1 MSHKNETAVL
11 VTSLFI
17 TAIFIAAVAWWVTK
31 PQDKPPGVPTSP
43 NGPVDTT
50 PENPLNSISF
60 GEKILVAEEVRGG
73 SPAFKTLKQAGVN
86 DIAAGKYNEAVSQL
100 SAALRENRNAPET
113 LIYLNNARIN
123 LNQQKSYTIA
133 VAVPIGSDPNGSLE
147 VLRGV
152 ALAQNEINQAGGI
165 NGVLLKVAI
174 ANDNNQEE
182 QAKKIASALV
192 DNKDVL
198 GVVGHWAS
206 QVTLAVAPIYDSKL
220 VAISPISTAVSL
232 SGKSLYI
239 FRTVPSDY
247 MAARAL
253 ADYMLTKL
261 QRRKVAVF
269 FNSKSTYSQS
279 LKSEFVTAVGLA
291 GGQVKNEYDL
301 SDSAFS
307 AAGSVEQA
315 IEQGAEVL
323 MLASNTGELD
333 KALQVVQVNRKRLSM
348 LAGDDVYAI
357 KTLEIGADAALGMVV
372 AVPWDIDGDPT
383 SAFPRQARELFGS
396 DVNWRTA
403 LAYDAAKALIAAI
416 QRNPTRTGVQQALAS
431 SDFTTKGASGT
442 IGFLPSG
449 DRNGTIQLVKIVAD
463 KRSPT
468 TYDFVPVPR

>member
-1 MSHKNETAVL
+1 MSQKNETGLL
-11 VTSLFI
+11 VASLI
-17 TAIFIAAVAWWVTK
+17 LTAIFIAAVAWWVTK
-31 PQDKPPGVPTSP
+31 PQDKTAVVQNP

-50 PENPLNSISF
+50 AENPLNSISF
-60 GEKILVAEEVRGG
+60 GEKILVPEEVRGG

-174 ANDNNQEE
+174 ANDNDQEE

-206 QVTLAVAPIYDSKL
+206 QVTLAVAPIYDSSGL
-220 VAISPISTAVSL
+220 VAISPVSTAVNL
-232 SGKSLYI
+232 SGKSRYI

-247 MAARAL
+247 IAARAL
-253 ADYMLTKL
+253 ADYMLAKL
-261 QRRKVAVF
+261 QRRNVAVF

-279 LKSEFVTAVGLA
+279 LKSEFVTAVSLA

-307 AAGSVEQA
+307 AARSVEQA

-333 KALQVVQVNRKRLSM
+333 KALQVVQVNRKRLNM

-403 LAYDAAKALIAAI
+403 LAYDAARALIAAI

-431 SDFTTKGASGT
+431 PDFATKGASGT
-442 IGFLPSG
+442 ISFLPSG

>member
-11 VTSLFI
+11 VTSLFL

-31 PQDKPPGVPTSP
+31 PQDKTAVVQNSSDSLL
-43 NGPVDTT
+43 DTT
-50 PENPLNSISF
+50 AENPLNSISF
-60 GEKILVAEEVRGG
+60 GEKILVPEEVRGG

-113 LIYLNNARIN
+113 LIYLNNALIN

-133 VAVPIGSDPNGSLE
+133 VAAPISSDPNGSLE

-182 QAKKIASALV
+182 QAKKIANALV

-206 QVTLAVAPIYDSKL
+206 QVTLAVAPFYDSKL

-232 SGKSLYI
+232 SGKSPYI

-279 LKSEFVTAVGLA
+279 LKSEFVTAVSLA

-307 AAGSVEQA
+307 AARSVEQA